1 MKQVVFR
8 YIELCEHYQAYDV
21 PAPPDEF
28 HLYEIL
34 DWIDAINELYIEM
47 LNELAEEVLEEDD

>member
-28 HLYEIL
+28 NLYDIL
-34 DWIDAINELYIEM
+34 DWIESINELYTEM
-47 LNELAEEVLEEDD
+47 LDELAEEAPEDN